1 MSLRQLFIVC
11 IAAPVF
17 SAWGAAA
24 GQQDAASAE
33 LVFRAFRQGQ
43 PVAGLQAEDLRL
55 RIDGREQPVAALSEA
70 RRRLGAGTAPRLVA
84 LLLNVADANLDLTP
98 AIEFLMTKFLR
109 AGDQLLFCSNNFFL
123 DAHVVSDLPAEKAR
137 LQQIVSLEK
146 RKFQALYQ
154 ATRFQLSDLL
164 NRTGRMIDGQTS
176 EEVGFATP
184 EWNRQGVYP
193 EAIRRNF
200 IHIFTQT
207 AQSYKK
213 FFLQFDDEQMR
224 RLAAACSGRQQD
236 KWVFVL
242 YECPGFFAPEP
253 TSYMAG
259 YLAPSEMFKKL
270 HEELYVA
277 PESQGEKHGRQFAL
291 RGATWHSLLLTPED
305 RIPLEVSSETVTLR
319 LDRRRIATSGQE
331 LLPQLSR
338 QTGGIVSES
347 SKFTEFFNLL
357 AAREETLYR
366 LDYARQPEAPGR
378 EIRLETVVA
387 GELIYDDRP
396 VPAVRPSATGE
407 RAAPL
412 LRIVGMEVGKQKLNV
427 MLDGTA
433 QLVSINIQL
442 TDKQVNQHLN
452 QSSEV
457 FLGGTGKKLVF
468 SLPKLGRGVYDL
480 VVEAVNAA
488 GGENDIVVKRLQVD
502 KAGWSFEF

>member
-11 IAAPVF
+11 IALPVF
-17 SAWGAAA
+17 SVCGAGT
-24 GQQDAASAE
+24 GQQDEASGE
-33 LVFRAFRQGQ
+33 LVFRAFRQGL
-43 PVAGLQAEDLRL
+43 PVTGLKAKDLRL

-70 RRRLGAGTAPRLVA
+70 SRRLGAGTAPRLVA
-84 LLLNVADANLDLTP
+84 LLVNVADANLDLTP
-98 AIEFLMTKFLR
+98 GIEFLVTKFLR

-123 DAHVVSDLPAEKAR
+123 STHVVSDLAAEKAR
-137 LQQIVSLEK
+137 LQQIISLEK

-154 ATRFQLSDLL
+154 AMRFQLSDLL

-213 FFLQFDDEQMR
+213 FFLQLDDEKMR
-224 RLAAACSGRQQD
+224 SLAAACSGWQQD
-236 KWVFVL
+236 KLVFVL

-253 TSYMAG
+253 TSYMAS

-277 PESQGEKHGRQFAL
+277 PASQGETYGRQFAR
-291 RGATWHSLLLTPED
+291 RGTTWHSLLLTPED

-319 LDRRRIATSGQE
+319 LDRRRIASLGQE

-347 SKFTEFFNLL
+347 SNFTEFFTLL
-357 AAREETLYR
+357 SSREEAFYR
-366 LDYARQPEAPGR
+366 LDFARQPEAPGR
-378 EIRLETVVA
+378 EIRLETA
-387 GELIYDDRP
+387 AASELIYDDRP
-396 VPAVRPSATGE
+396 GPAAMASATGE
-407 RAAPL
+407 QAAPL
-412 LRIVGMEVGKQKLNV
+412 LRIAGMEVGKQKLNV

-433 QLVSINIQL
+433 PLVSVNIQL

-452 QSSEV
+452 QSSEI
-457 FLGGTGKKLVF
+457 FLGGAGKKLVF

-480 VVEAVNAA
+480 VVEAVNTA
-488 GGENDIVVKRLQVD
+488 GGENDIVVRRLQVD
-502 KAGWSFEF
+502 KSGWSFEF